1 MKALLARLRS
11 LFNNFPSDLT
21 PELFRATFSNLT
33 D

>member
-1 MKALLARLRS
+1 MKTLLHRLLTLLDS
-11 LFNNFPSDLT
+11 FPSDLT